1 MHTYYY
7 VIYVSH
13 ISVWLLLNTYTH
25 NIMIADLLTPGYP
38 SKLVVSI
45 IMYNIIMVDMIPTVS
60 LKCITTYIPRC
71 MYW

>member
-7 VIYVSH
+7 VNYVSH
-13 ISVWLLLNTYTH
+13 ICMWLLLNTYTH
-25 NIMIADLLTPGYP
+25 MIADLLTPEYP

-71 MYW
+71 MHW